1 MRVRMKG
8 ESLKNPYSKELE
20 RGKLG
25 MLKEWSLRRCG
36 RKDFGRGVVL
46 IDKNEKYSSPF
57 IEQQMSFLE
66 VAIRNEKEKL
76 NDSILKLQIQIK
88 TAKLQI
94 DDMKKQIE
102 QSYNDGD
109 VIQSK
114 NHDSYVEKETKYI
127 KQTISS
133 LNKSI
138 LQAECNIEKKRA
150 NTQSKCEKLCYIA
163 KARINAYWSGV
174 LQASNSKNDN
184 DPLEIRE
191 VYIFEKSEL
200 NLFNP
205 DEFLFPLLAYG
216 NETQGIDECNLIGEK
231 NDEKA

>member
-8 ESLKNPYSKELE
+8 ENLKNPYSKELA

-25 MLKEWSLRRCG
+25 MLKEWFLRRCG
-36 RKDFGRGVVL
+36 RRDFGRGVVL
-46 IDKNEKYSSPF
+46 IDKNKKYSSPF

-66 VAIRNEKEKL
+66 VAIRDEKEQL
-76 NDSILKLQIQIK
+76 NDCILKLQIQIE

-94 DDMKKQIE
+94 DEMQKQIK
-102 QSYNDGD
+102 QGDDGD
-109 VIQSK
+109 VIQLK

-133 LNKSI
+133 LKKSI

-150 NTQSKCEKLCYIA
+150 NTQSKCEKLCYIV

-174 LQASNSKNDN
+174 LQASNSKNEN

-200 NLFNP
+200 KWFNP
-205 DEFLFPLLAYG
+205 NEFLFPLLNNG
-216 NETQGIDECNLIGEK
+216 NETQGIEERSLIGEK